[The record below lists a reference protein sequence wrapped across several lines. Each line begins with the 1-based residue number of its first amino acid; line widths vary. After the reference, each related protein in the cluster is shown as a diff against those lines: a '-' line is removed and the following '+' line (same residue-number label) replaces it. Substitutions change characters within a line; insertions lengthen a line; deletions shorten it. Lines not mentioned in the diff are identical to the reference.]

1 VLQEVV
7 WDVKNRIRGRG
18 KFKKNDV
25 NVDLCS
31 NWGIVQDIC
40 LDRDLGCIEC

>member
-1 VLQEVV
+1 
-7 WDVKNRIRGRG
+7 
-18 KFKKNDV
+18 V